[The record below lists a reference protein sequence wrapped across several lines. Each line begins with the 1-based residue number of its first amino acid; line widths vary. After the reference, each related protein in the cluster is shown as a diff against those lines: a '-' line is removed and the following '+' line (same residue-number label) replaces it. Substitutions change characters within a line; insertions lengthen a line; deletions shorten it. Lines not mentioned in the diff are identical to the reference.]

1 MNIFVIFDYYYIIV
15 RFFMYLNK
23 IWMDMACEKMQNVQ
37 SIYIDIFLE
46 RWIFLG
52 LIIDINLY
60 LTEKI

>member
-23 IWMDMACEKMQNVQ
+23 IWMDMACEKIQNVQ

-52 LIIDINLY
+52 LIVDINLY

>member
-1 MNIFVIFDYYYIIV
+1 
-15 RFFMYLNK
+15 MYLNK
-23 IWMDMACEKMQNVQ
+23 IWMDMACEKMQDVQ

-52 LIIDINLY
+52 LIVDINLY

>member
-52 LIIDINLY
+52 LIVDINLY